1 MRRNLSPRRQ
11 HTHTHTHTQ
20 RHGETRPRPRTRV
33 GRARFQFLIGRDT
46 TNSCWPEDE
55 SVSQLKIGHA
65 NCVGPHTHTATA
77 AGFIHRPL
85 KTRTNLQGRA
95 IDSSMAALAVANRS
109 SSRPSGTGQQRERIR
124 NRRRADPS
132 PSVRIRRPSRR
143 TRARIFFFRFRSPPM
158 NYASTGSAQTTPHA
172 DRAAQPLE
180 PTATDA
186 TAATT
191 PRKSMFV
198 PPSPPPHLVGVCVC
212 SSRCITKLDASLS
225 DLSNKT
231 QQNATANGCQQP
243 PAPPRPTFSFSRSY
257 DSVTSP
263 VEAGR
268 RKKETRKRCKY
279 CDYETVSETG
289 RLE

>member
-198 PPSPPPHLVGVCVC
+198 PPYPPPTSWVCVC
-212 SSRCITKLDASLS
+212 ARPGASRNSTRPSPTCLTKH
-225 DLSNKT
+225 NKMPRLM
-231 QQNATANGCQQP
+231 AANNPLP
-243 PAPPRPTFSFSRSY
+243 PPGPLFHFPE
-257 DSVTSP
+257 VT
-263 VEAGR
+263 
-268 RKKETRKRCKY
+268 TRLRA
-279 CDYETVSETG
+279 
-289 RLE
+289 R